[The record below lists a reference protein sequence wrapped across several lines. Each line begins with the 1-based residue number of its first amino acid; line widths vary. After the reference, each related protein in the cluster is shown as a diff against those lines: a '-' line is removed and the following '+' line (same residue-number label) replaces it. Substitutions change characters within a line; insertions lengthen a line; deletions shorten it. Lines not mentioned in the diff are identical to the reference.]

1 MTEGEPRF
9 RINAKQ
15 TAKGLWQFD
24 GTVEHHDD
32 KWTTQN
38 IKDTAD
44 PKIAT
49 LGLKL
54 LSMIQEAEEVF
65 KADGRKL
72 VSDIKEQV

>member
-1 MTEGEPRF
+1 LTEAEPRF

-32 KWTTQN
+32 KWTTKN
-38 IKDTAD
+38 VKDSAD
-44 PKIAT
+44 PKIIT

-54 LSMIQEAEEVF
+54 LSMIQEVEEEF
-65 KADGRKL
+65 KKDNRKL
-72 VSDIKEQV
+72 VSDIE